1 MRKPHYLVCKPR
13 GASHAG
19 VRSVIAWLKANYD
32 ARLVGP
38 QPLMGGLVYEL
49 EREID
54 DDELAHLQNRAFIA
68 LHE

>member
-1 MRKPHYLVCKPR
+1 
-13 GASHAG
+13 